1 MENKIN
7 LHTHSTFC
15 DGKNS
20 PEEMVLSAIQK
31 KFTILGFSSH
41 TMYPFASDWHI
52 APREHQAYVNE
63 IHRLAEKYQSQIQIL
78 CGFECDYIP
87 SFSIPEKSHFG
98 NLNPDYLIG
107 AVHYLECPNGNFTV
121 DDSTENVK
129 EGIFNLYKNDGK
141 EVVRQ
146 YFDLQRQMLKKGSF
160 EIWAHPDLVRKRNGI
175 LKFFSEEE
183 SWYKEELIETAKVA
197 AKSDIVVEINTGA
210 IARGTMDDLYPS
222 YQFLEILHN
231 YKIPVCVNSDCH
243 NAPDLDAAFDRAYN
257 TARKIGYKE
266 LNYPLGNKII
276 SIKL

>member
-31 KFTILGFSSH
+31 NFTILWFSSH

-52 APREHQAYVNE
+52 VPREHQAYVNE

-107 AVHYLECPNGNFTV
+107 AVHYL
-121 DDSTENVK
+121 
-129 EGIFNLYKNDGK
+129 
-141 EVVRQ
+141 
-146 YFDLQRQMLKKGSF
+146 
-160 EIWAHPDLVRKRNGI
+160 
-175 LKFFSEEE
+175 
-183 SWYKEELIETAKVA
+183 
-197 AKSDIVVEINTGA
+197 
-210 IARGTMDDLYPS
+210 
-222 YQFLEILHN
+222 
-231 YKIPVCVNSDCH
+231 
-243 NAPDLDAAFDRAYN
+243 
-257 TARKIGYKE
+257 
-266 LNYPLGNKII
+266 
-276 SIKL
+276 

>member
-15 DGKNS
+15 DGTNS

-31 KFTILGFSSH
+31 NFTILGFSSH

-107 AVHYLECPNGNFTV
+107 AVHYLECPKGNFTV
-121 DDSTENVK
+121 DDSSENVK

-175 LKFFSEEE
+175 LKFFSEDE
-183 SWYKEELIETAKVA
+183 SWYKEELIETAQVA
-197 AKSDIVVEINTGA
+197 AKSDVVVEINTGA

-243 NAPDLDAAFDRAYN
+243 NAPDLDAAFDRAYD